1 MIGGDSVTFN
11 TTTSAFTDWNVGS
24 NKTIN
29 ITGASLGGAQ
39 AGNYSLG
46 SSTGSATANITAKP
60 LSVSGLTAS
69 DKIYDGTTATAVT
82 GTASFGG
89 VIAGDTVNINT
100 SSVTGQFTD
109 KNVGSGKTINLSG
122 VALSGAEGGNYTVA
136 GVSGV
141 SAAITAKA
149 LTMSGLSSANK
160 VYDGTTTALV
170 SGTAALQAAITAGA
184 GSSSDGKAYDVDSVS
199 LTGTATGT
207 FSSKDVGSD
216 RTVSFSGK
224 SLAGAGRGNY
234 TLMQQG
240 DDTGK
245 NITAKET
252 QASTP
257 VPPSLLQIQSNT
269 PSATQLPP
277 AVLLATAPNREGI
290 FVSLIRQPSV
300 NVNGAASVSLP
311 KDTVA
316 MREGFSFPLPTKIA
330 ETISDQSTLQIT
342 TLQGAPLPSWLHYDV
357 DTKIFAVSAVPNGIL
372 PMQVLITID
381 QQQTSI
387 VIYERA
393 N

>member
-160 VYDGTTTALV
+160 VYDGTTTAVV
-170 SGTAALQAAITAGA
+170 SGTAALQATSAAGA

-269 PSATQLPP
+269 PSATQ
-277 AVLLATAPNREGI
+277 
-290 FVSLIRQPSV
+290 
-300 NVNGAASVSLP
+300 
-311 KDTVA
+311 
-316 MREGFSFPLPTKIA
+316 
-330 ETISDQSTLQIT
+330 
-342 TLQGAPLPSWLHYDV
+342 
-357 DTKIFAVSAVPNGIL
+357 
-372 PMQVLITID
+372 
-381 QQQTSI
+381 
-387 VIYERA
+387 RA
-393 N
+393 HA